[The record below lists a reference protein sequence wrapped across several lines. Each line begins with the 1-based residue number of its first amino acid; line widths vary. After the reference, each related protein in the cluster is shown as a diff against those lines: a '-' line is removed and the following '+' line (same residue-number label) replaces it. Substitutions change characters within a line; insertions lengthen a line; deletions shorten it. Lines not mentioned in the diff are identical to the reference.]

1 MYKYKQYR
9 FLIFNKTTLIGLMI
23 LFCLNACGQKHIQ
36 KQKQKKQDKHVKHK
50 IHPQTLYGQASF
62 YNDKFNGRKTASG
75 EKFSQKKLTAA
86 CNKLPL
92 GTKIKVTNI
101 QNGKSVIVKV
111 NDRLHPKMK
120 RIVDLSKAAAK
131 KIGLTTAGVTRVK
144 VEVIH

>member
-1 MYKYKQYR
+1 LNQYKQYR
-9 FLIFNKTTLIGLMI
+9 FLIFSKITLIGLII
-23 LFCLNACGQKHIQ
+23 LLCLNACGQKHIT
-36 KQKQKKQDKHVKHK
+36 KQKKIDKQKKHNVQS
-50 IHPQTLYGQASF
+50 QTLYGQASF

-75 EKFSQKKLTAA
+75 EKFNQKKLSAA

-92 GTKIKVTNI
+92 GTKIKVTNV

-131 KIGLTTAGVTRVK
+131 KIGLTSAGVTRVK
-144 VEVIH
+144 VVVVD

>member
-1 MYKYKQYR
+1 
-9 FLIFNKTTLIGLMI
+9 MI
-23 LFCLNACGQKHIQ
+23 LLCLNACAQKHIS
-36 KQKQKKQDKHVKHK
+36 KHKKSDKHNKSLQSK
-50 IHPQTLYGQASF
+50 ILYGQASF

-75 EKFSQKKLTAA
+75 EIFNQKKLTAA

-101 QNGKSVIVKV
+101 GNGKSVIVKV

-120 RIVDLSKAAAK
+120 RIVDLSKAGAK

-144 VEVIH
+144 VEVIQ

>member
-1 MYKYKQYR
+1 
-9 FLIFNKTTLIGLMI
+9 MI
-23 LFCLNACGQKHIQ
+23 LLCLNACGQKHIQ
-36 KQKQKKQDKHVKHK
+36 KQKQKKDDKHLKHK
-50 IHPQTLYGQASF
+50 IQSQTLFGQASF

-75 EKFSQKKLTAA
+75 GKFSQKKLTAA

-131 KIGLTTAGVTRVK
+131 KIGLTTAGITKVK
-144 VEVIH
+144 VEVIQ

>member
-1 MYKYKQYR
+1 MCQFKKYQ
-9 FLIFNKTTLIGLMI
+9 FLIFTKTTLFGLLI
-23 LFCLNACGQKHIQ
+23 LLCLSATGQKH
-36 KQKQKKQDKHVKHK
+36 KSKHK
-50 IHPQTLYGQASF
+50 KSTKHTEQKAKSKILYGQAS
-62 YNDKFNGRKTASG
+62 YYSDKFNGRKTASG
-75 EKFSQKKLTAA
+75 EIFSQKKLTAA

-144 VEVIH
+144 VEVVQ

>member
-1 MYKYKQYR
+1 M
-9 FLIFNKTTLIGLMI
+9 TLL
-23 LFCLNACGQKHIQ
+23 CLNAIGQKHIQ
-36 KQKQKKQDKHVKHK
+36 KHKKPNKHVKHK
-50 IHPQTLYGQASF
+50 NQSQTLYGQASF

-101 QNGKSVIVKV
+101 QNGKSVIVKI

-144 VEVIH
+144 VEVVQ

>member
-1 MYKYKQYR
+1 MNHYNKYR
-9 FLIFNKTTLIGLMI
+9 FLIFSKTTLLGLMI
-23 LFCLNACGQKHIQ
+23 LLCLNACGQKHIQ
-36 KQKQKKQDKHVKHK
+36 KHKKQDKHVKHK
-50 IHPQTLYGQASF
+50 VESQTLYGQASF

-101 QNGKSVIVKV
+101 GNGKSVIVKV

-131 KIGLTTAGVTRVK
+131 KIGLTTAGITKVK
-144 VEVIH
+144 VEVIQ